1 MFSFLQVSRVVSRVS
16 IIVVVAALAGCVTAP
31 KPDIPARDPSLLQ
44 NWQAN
49 GRMAVA
55 GANGGGSGSFTWQ
68 QTGSTAVV
76 QLRGPIGI
84 GSLRLLIDDQALR
97 IDIGDGQILESAA
110 AESELASRLG
120 AVVPAQSLRY
130 WLLGLPAP
138 GEHAWLQTGD
148 TAALEQ
154 NAWRIDYQKYAVS
167 EGVRLPAKFVAVSGP
182 AKVRILIDRW
192 RLE

>member
-1 MFSFLQVSRVVSRVS
+1 VFSFLQIRRLASPVS
-16 IIVVVAALAGCVTAP
+16 IVAIVAVLTGCASAP
-31 KPDIPARDPSLLQ
+31 KLDVHTRDPAHLQ
-44 NWQAN
+44 AWQAN

-55 GANGGGSGSFTWQ
+55 GANGGGSGSFTWR
-68 QTGSTAVV
+68 QTGSAAVV

-110 AESELASRLG
+110 AEAELASRLG
-120 AVVPAQSLRY
+120 AEVPAQSLRY

-154 NAWRIDYQKYAVS
+154 NGWRIDYQKYAVNS
-167 EGVRLPAKFVAVSGP
+167 GARLPAKFVAVSGP
-182 AKVRILIDRW
+182 AKVRIVIDRW